1 MSEVSSLKS
10 VNVSLEETISR
21 QKLRIE
27 TLETSHKDSL
37 ALLEKKTNEISRN
50 EEEYKR
56 LHQKYV
62 EARRD
67 VSTTENILQ
76 EAQGQSSALAYKA
89 QSLEQELEFIKKDNE
104 RLVDELNTKANDFSA
119 YRKEKVPLSTTI
131 YSSFP

>member
-1 MSEVSSLKS
+1 
-10 VNVSLEETISR
+10 
-21 QKLRIE
+21 
-27 TLETSHKDSL
+27 LETSHKDSL
-37 ALLEKKTNEISRN
+37 ALLEKKTKEISRN
-50 EEEYKR
+50 EEEYKQ

-62 EARRD
+62 EARRE
-67 VSTTENILQ
+67 VSTTENTLQ